1 MPLPSISS
9 TLEVRSKGLNK
20 FKYNIIG
27 DAVYLMLHHAGGEE
41 SGSTIKEAEI
51 DAWVR
56 VAIDWSFHRKVKYS
70 LKGKAFFHQ

>member
-51 DAWVR
+51 DA
-56 VAIDWSFHRKVKYS
+56 
-70 LKGKAFFHQ
+70 